1 MTHALSTNTE
11 LGATLQSP
19 APPLGPPQDGTVFG
33 DDTPTGPPADDQPAT
48 EPVNPVEAAA
58 VLIEEQQVPEPPAP
72 TPITLEYLP
81 THLIELRNRAA
92 EFEREYD
99 DAAETAKSAKKA
111 WEAAR
116 DRFEGAFDAEVRR
129 LREGKTPGL
138 PFDGVHM
145 QDTLKQQPAVD
156 VATADET
163 ATEEA
168 APVTNVGVIEVL
180 ADGDERYVCLD
191 HGIEA
196 VGDNVPLTTEDLEDP
211 FYTDDGR
218 KCAICDKVII
228 PKADP
233 PTDQLDPPTD
243 DATHDE
249 PTKEAAAPAVD

>member
-1 MTHALSTNTE
+1 VTHALSTNTE
-11 LGATLQSP
+11 LGSTLETP
-19 APPLGPPQDGTVFG
+19 APPLGPPQDDTVFG

-58 VLIEEQQVPEPPAP
+58 ALIEEQQVPEPPAP

-81 THLIELRNRAA
+81 THLVELRNRAA

-145 QDTLKQQPAVD
+145 QDTLKQQAQSDAAP
-156 VATADET
+156 ADEP
-163 ATEEA
+163 ATKDEP
-168 APVTNVGVIEVL
+168 APVANIGILQAL
-180 ADGDERYVCLD
+180 ADGDARAVCLD
-191 HGIEA
+191 HGIEFKA
-196 VGDNVPLTTEDLEDP
+196 GDIWYTTEDRADSPSDVGVE
-211 FYTDDGR
+211 
-218 KCAICDKVII
+218 CAICAKVIV
-228 PKADP
+228 PKTEPPVDE
-233 PTDQLDPPTD
+233 PTDT